1 MHIYG
6 YTLMLGGCFFRNR
19 KLALIHVVKLYCCLV
34 EAKPTSKAVAC
45 QGQMALEELKV
56 LAICDSVAKARKR
69 AT

>member
-1 MHIYG
+1 
-6 YTLMLGGCFFRNR
+6 MLGGCFFRNR

-56 LAICDSVAKARKR
+56 LAICHSVAKARKR